1 MRQTWVIGVLI
12 LIAMMTLGCGS
23 ESDRM
28 ANMADR
34 MVRSQS
40 EVNSNV
46 TRTNEKFVELNRELQ
61 KERTGLQ
68 NERLTLNEQFERLD
82 QDRHDLH
89 SQRRSE
95 IAWSESFQFLTI
107 VIAATMPL
115 FLCAY
120 LIWMANQSSVQQEEV
135 NSILI
140 HELVSVE
147 PRLIAAPNLRAIE
160 RVESGDQSQSE
171 SESLTDTST
180 NRRKSNL
187 SHCKSRDTNPG
198 R

>member
-1 MRQTWVIGVLI
+1 MKQTLVIGMLF

-28 ANMADR
+28 ANMAER

-46 TRTNEKFVELNRELQ
+46 TRTNEKFVELNKELQ
-61 KERTGLQ
+61 RERAGIQ
-68 NERLTLNEQFERLD
+68 KERLTLNNQFEKLERDRL
-82 QDRHDLH
+82 DLH

-95 IAWSESFQFLTI
+95 VAWSESFQFLAI
-107 VIAATMPL
+107 VIAAIMPL

-120 LIWMANQSSVQQEEV
+120 LIWMANQSSVQQEEI
-135 NSILI
+135 NSILL
-140 HELVSVE
+140 HELVSAE

-160 RVESGDQSQSE
+160 HVETDEKSKSE
-171 SESLTDTST
+171 LTTNSKT
-180 NRRKSNL
+180 NRRTKNL
-187 SHCKSRDTNPG
+187 SYRKSRNTSQ
-198 R
+198 RR

>member
-1 MRQTWVIGVLI
+1 MRAIGMLI
-12 LIAMMTLGCGS
+12 LIMTMALGCSS
-23 ESDRM
+23 ESVRM

-46 TRTNEKFVELNRELQ
+46 TRANENFVKLNQELQ
-61 KERTGLQ
+61 RERTGLQ
-68 NERLTLNEQFERLD
+68 KERLTLNDQFDKLE
-82 QDRHDLH
+82 QDRRDLH

-95 IAWSESFQFLTI
+95 VAWSESSQFLAI
-107 VIAATMPL
+107 IIAAIMPL

-140 HELVSVE
+140 HELVSAE

-160 RVESGDQSQSE
+160 HVESGEQSQAKSE
-171 SESLTDTST
+171 LTTNSKT
-180 NRRKSNL
+180 NRRKKNL
-187 SHCKSRDTNPG
+187 SHRKSRNTSP
-198 R
+198 RR

>member
-1 MRQTWVIGVLI
+1 MKQTLVIGMLI
-12 LIAMMTLGCGS
+12 LIVMLTLGCGS

-28 ANMADR
+28 ANMAER
-34 MVRSQS
+34 MVRTQN

-46 TRTNEKFVELNRELQ
+46 TRANEKFVELNRELQ

-68 NERLTLNEQFERLD
+68 SERLTLNVQFEKLE
-82 QDRHDLH
+82 QDRRDLH

-95 IAWSESFQFLTI
+95 VAWSESFQFLTI
-107 VIAATMPL
+107 VIAAIMPL

-120 LIWMANQSSVQQEEV
+120 LIWVATQNSVEQAEV

-140 HELVSVE
+140 RELVSAE
-147 PRLIAAPNLRAIE
+147 PRLIAAPNLAAIGH
-160 RVESGDQSQSE
+160 VESGEQSHSE
-171 SESLTDTST
+171 GESST
-180 NRRKSNL
+180 KTTANRRKKNL
-187 SHCKSRDTNPG
+187 SHRKSRNTNPG

>member
-1 MRQTWVIGVLI
+1 MKQVSAIGMQI
-12 LIAMMTLGCGS
+12 LIAILTLGCGS

-28 ANMADR
+28 ANMAER

-46 TRTNEKFVELNRELQ
+46 TRTNEKFVELNKELQ
-61 KERTGLQ
+61 RERTGIQ
-68 NERLTLNEQFERLD
+68 KERLTLNNQFEKLERDRL
-82 QDRHDLH
+82 DLH

-95 IAWSESFQFLTI
+95 VAWSESLQLLAI

-120 LIWMANQSSVQQEEV
+120 LIWMAMQGSVHQDEV

-140 HELVSVE
+140 HELVSPE
-147 PRLIAAPNLRAIE
+147 PRLIVAPNLAAIE
-160 RVESGDQSQSE
+160 HVESGEPSQPE
-171 SESLTDTST
+171 SESST
-180 NRRKSNL
+180 KS
-187 SHCKSRDTNPG
+187 
-198 R
+198 